1 MGRACKADDK
11 EQQNGS
17 NKGVSEGLLTKLRPE
32 LYPSLVDET
41 YDTEEYKLTNI
52 AVGIDYHSLRVH
64 QDFSVYIVHVVGLEG
79 DKGKRY
85 PANYKTGKQEPLFLF
100 GVGVKVLENLECGKE
115 HQAAFGKAHQHV
127 LRRMDPWGR
136 NNHPPSRWPCPQVKC
151 GCPES
156 RGGRRRRTV

>member
-1 MGRACKADDK
+1 MLAECR
-11 EQQNGS
+11 
-17 NKGVSEGLLTKLRPE
+17 LE
-32 LYPSLVDET
+32 LYPSFVNESDNA
-41 YDTEEYKLTNI
+41 EEYQLADV

-127 LRRMDPWGR
+127 LRRMDP
-136 NNHPPSRWPCPQVKC
+136 
-151 GCPES
+151 
-156 RGGRRRRTV
+156 